1 MRVAVSTA
9 SVRVV
14 ASTFACL
21 SVLFAGLP
29 LSPVSAQ
36 PRLEEPA
43 QAEDVGSRK
52 KPEELKW
59 AVTLYAGVFSTEHLY
74 EVLTLSAN
82 YEQSYVGVAALSW
95 QFFRLGEHIRL
106 EVEGQVAKHF
116 GEQHHWELNAL
127 VIGRWVTFPWKA
139 YLDTTFAVGEG
150 ISYATEVPALERED
164 GASQWLNYL
173 LFKVTFAL
181 PKYPEWAIVGRIHHR
196 SGFFGA
202 LVRTSWR
209 PGSSIDSEGSEEPP
223 RAAFLA
229 SATRLWSGP
238 FASQNESVVQ
248 DLVGRRTQQ
257 HYQTDES

>member
-14 ASTFACL
+14 ASTFAYL

-29 LSPVSAQ
+29 LSHVSAQ

-43 QAEDVGSRK
+43 QAEDVGSPK

-59 AVTLYAGVFSTEHLY
+59 AVTLYAGVFSTDHLY

-106 EVEGQVAKHF
+106 EVEGQVGKHF
-116 GEQHHWELNAL
+116 GEQHQWELNAL
-127 VIGRWVTFPWKA
+127 VIGRWVTFPWNA
-139 YLDTTFAVGEG
+139 YLNTTFAVGEG
-150 ISYATEVPALERED
+150 ISYATEVPELEREK

-173 LFKVTFAL
+173 LFEVTFAL

-202 LVRTSWR
+202 LA
-209 PGSSIDSEGSEEPP
+209 PNGSNVV
-223 RAAFLA
+223 AAGIEYRF
-229 SATRLWSGP
+229 
-238 FASQNESVVQ
+238 
-248 DLVGRRTQQ
+248 
-257 HYQTDES
+257 